1 MTAQTLTQDTL
12 ELVITA
18 VTFLVLGMFL
28 GNMVL
33 ITLGLAPII
42 FLTTGVL
49 IGQPR
54 VTSVERVGK
63 DVKVNVDDKVRDRLT
78 VTIEGG
84 PGLVTISDILP
95 GSFALDEGTN
105 FKALWK
111 GLAPKTVE
119 FEYMAVCAKRGYFD
133 LREVAYEV
141 RHPLMI
147 SSNVLGTLNAKR
159 AVVVQPQPLFVR
171 KIKNH
176 KSISKIPMPMD
187 ARFRFGISTTDF
199 REIRDYTA
207 GDHYRTINWK
217 ASAKLMS
224 IRPGS
229 FLVNEYEKE
238 GKKQVWIFLD
248 SAAHMALGTAVNN
261 TLEYA
266 IRAVMGFTN
275 FYIDR
280 DCRVGLCVYDHDAYQ
295 WEGTFVRKEAPEIDE
310 SIMEGI
316 DQIEDISEEERT
328 REPTVRQKTR
338 SRVLFPDVGKRQQYK
353 ITREL
358 LHVDI
363 RYSSE
368 SLKEA
373 VHSCRRYI
381 VGTQPLFVIVTMVEP
396 EKIKGIVD
404 GVRELHRYVGRA
416 STKPAIIIFNVQ
428 GYSIAAQSEEEKIA
442 AGFLTYHNQ
451 PYYDALRGMGCI
463 VVNWDPVGESFA
475 QALQRQRVA
484 R

>member
-1 MTAQTLTQDTL
+1 MSARILTQDTI
-12 ELVITA
+12 ELVVTA
-18 VTFLVLGMFL
+18 VTFIVLGMFL
-28 GNMVL
+28 GNL
-33 ITLGLAPII
+33 ILISLGLTPII
-42 FLTTGVL
+42 FMATGLL

-54 VTSVERVGK
+54 VVSVERQGK
-63 DVKVNVDDKVRDRLT
+63 DIKVNVDDKVSDLLT

-84 PGLVTISDILP
+84 PGLVTVSDILP

-105 FKALWK
+105 FKAFWK
-111 GLAPKTVE
+111 GLGPKTAE
-119 FEYMAVCAKRGYFD
+119 FSYMAVCAKRGYYD

-147 SSNVLGTLNAKR
+147 SSNVLGSLNAKR

-176 KSISKIPMPMD
+176 KSISRIPMPMD
-187 ARFRFGISTTDF
+187 ARFRFGIPTTDF

-207 GDHYRTINWK
+207 GDHYRSINWK
-217 ASAKLMS
+217 ASAKLLS
-224 IRPGS
+224 SKPGS

-248 SAAHMALGTAVNN
+248 SAVHMALGTAVNN
-261 TLEYA
+261 TMEYA
-266 IRAVMGFTN
+266 IRATLGFTN

-280 DCRVGLCVYDHDAYQ
+280 DCRVGFCVYDTDAYQ
-295 WEGTFVRKEAPEIDE
+295 WEGTFVRKEPPEID
-310 SIMEGI
+310 IGVLDGI
-316 DQIEDISEEERT
+316 DQIEDI
-328 REPTVRQKTR
+328 EPDEGTQETAVRQKTT

-381 VGTQPLFVIVTMVEP
+381 IGTQPLFVIVTMVEP
-396 EKIKGIVD
+396 AKIKGIVD

-416 STKPAIIIFNVQ
+416 STKPAIILFNVQ
-428 GYSIAAQSEEEKIA
+428 GYSIAAQTEEEKIA
-442 AGFLTYHNQ
+442 AGFLTYHNK
-451 PYYDALRGMGCI
+451 PYYDSLRGMGCI
-463 VVNWDPVGESFA
+463 VINWDPVGESFA
-475 QALQRQRVA
+475 QALQRQKV
-484 R
+484 